1 MVPRS
6 GPCASPMMTWSA
18 HRQHISPAWLISH
31 HLHSQPDVKL
41 LIGGDFVSSKTDK
54 WQDVVNPVRRRGPA
68 MPENRHGTLP
78 PGVQTD
84 WHLPLPIA
92 HPRPPC
98 ALLLPL
104 LSSPQA
110 TQEVVSRVPETTPA
124 EFQAAVDAA
133 AAAFPAWRSTAVPTR
148 ARVFLKLQQLI
159 RESME
164 ELAASVTREQGKTL
178 ADARGDV
185 FRGLE
190 VVEYAAGIGPDL
202 MGEML
207 ENVSTG
213 IDTYSIR
220 QPLGVRDVKR
230 ARVRVPGATR
240 CAPRSWRGGISC
252 IQCAGGRRP

>member
-1 MVPRS
+1 MADRQETSLAFAPD
-6 GPCASPMMTWSA
+6 PP
-18 HRQHISPAWLISH
+18 HRVDTFH
-31 HLHSQPDVKL
+31 
-41 LIGGDFVSSKTDK
+41 
-54 WQDVVNPVRRRGPA
+54 
-68 MPENRHGTLP
+68 P
-78 PGVQTD
+78 PIPS
-84 WHLPLPIA
+84 L
-92 HPRPPC
+92 
-98 ALLLPL
+98 
-104 LSSPQA
+104 QA

-133 AAAFPAWRSTAVPTR
+133 KAAFPAWRATAVPTR

-159 RESME
+159 RENME

-190 VVEYAAGIGPDL
+190 VVEYAAGIGPDM

-220 QPLGVRDVKR
+220 QPLGVR
-230 ARVRVPGATR
+230 
-240 CAPRSWRGGISC
+240 RG
-252 IQCAGGRRP
+252 